1 MWTEND
7 IKRLKQQE
15 QDMLRQVGKA
25 PRDEAKAI
33 KAAKAAEKTPAT
45 MSRAALKA
53 NERAARYQA
62 SAERRDALKE
72 WDARVANADAARK
85 AEKDAAKAAKKQRWQ
100 GQPDTWHATKD
111 TWQDTPAKGKWQRE
125 PAYYA
130 DEYQERRGCGCFSG
144 LGFSAAGVLLLLI
157 LLLLAQLAS

>member
-1 MWTEND
+1 MWTEDD

-15 QDMLRQVGKA
+15 QAMLRQVGKA

-72 WDARVANADAARK
+72 WDARVANAGAARK

-100 GQPDTWHATKD
+100 GQPDTWQATKD
-111 TWQDTPAKGKWQRE
+111 TWQDAPAKGKWQRE
-125 PAYYA
+125 PVYYA
-130 DEYQERRGCGCFSG
+130 DEYQERRGGGCFS
-144 LGFSAAGVLLLLI
+144 FAAAGVLLLVI
-157 LLLLAQLAS
+157 LLLLAQFAS

>member
-1 MWTEND
+1 MWTEDD

-33 KAAKAAEKTPAT
+33 KAAKAAEKTPAK
-45 MSRAALKA
+45 MNRAALKA

-62 SAERRDALKE
+62 STERRDALKE
-72 WDARVANADAARK
+72 WDARVANANAARK
-85 AEKDAAKAAKKQRWQ
+85 AEKDAVKAAKKQRWQ
-100 GQPDTWHATKD
+100 GQPDTWQATKD
-111 TWQDTPAKGKWQRE
+111 TWQDAPAKGKWQRE
-125 PAYYA
+125 PVYYV
-130 DEYQERRGCGCFSG
+130 DDYQQRRGCGCFSF
-144 LGFSAAGVLLLLI
+144 GFSAAGVLLLLI